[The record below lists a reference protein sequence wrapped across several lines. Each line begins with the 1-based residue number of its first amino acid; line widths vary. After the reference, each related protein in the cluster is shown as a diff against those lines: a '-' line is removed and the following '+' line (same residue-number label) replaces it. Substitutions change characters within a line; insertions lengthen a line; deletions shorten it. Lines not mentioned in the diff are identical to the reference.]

1 MDLPLHIRF
10 LDARRY
16 DSVSIFVALKE
27 LRSLIPSLNIRNLCL
42 DSAHD
47 NYPTYRLCGKWKIRP
62 FIDLSENRGRP
73 ASIPGAIT
81 IDSDG
86 TPICQARYRM
96 VYWDSALG
104 AAAVN
109 GAALLPATKKS
120 PVPANVLALRH
131 LMDVVSIQNPA
142 GISDFILLS
151 PGVRQN
157 IKKFITTAQVQN
169 G

>member
-62 FIDLSENRGRP
+62 FLTSMKTGDGLLPFLALLRLTLMALPSARP
-73 ASIPGAIT
+73 DTAWSTG
-81 IDSDG
+81 
-86 TPICQARYRM
+86 
-96 VYWDSALG
+96 DSALG

-109 GAALLPATKKS
+109 GAAQLPATKKS